1 MDSIKLT
8 QRSGGVTKLILVY
21 TLATNIAIAS
31 QRNGIAS
38 LRVMD
43 QLLDAAED
51 GAKWIFSRQI
61 VHQVDT
67 VANRLIYGGRRLR
80 DLHYCLMTV
89 YRANQHQEVDG

>member
-61 VHQVDT
+61 VRIRPD
-67 VANRLIYGGRRLR
+67 RSIW
-80 DLHYCLMTV
+80 YCL
-89 YRANQHQEVDG
+89 EPCE